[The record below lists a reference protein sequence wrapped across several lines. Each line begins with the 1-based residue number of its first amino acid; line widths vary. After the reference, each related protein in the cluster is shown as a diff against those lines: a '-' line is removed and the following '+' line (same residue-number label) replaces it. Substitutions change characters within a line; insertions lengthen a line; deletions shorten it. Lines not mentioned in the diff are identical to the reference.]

1 MVFIVKLNDKK
12 NNKIMDLSDNIIL
25 MIGVYQGEKRI
36 RMRYVNYVEKNILFF
51 RFEWVFLMGFLED
64 INIFLLFLD
73 KIKMV
78 DKIWDIFCGVGGNK
92 RVMVKKF
99 ESGVVIVDFCIFNF
113 YILLELL
120 IKFWIVIIIKEWEQF
135 FIQFF
140 KIDDELGNYK

>member
-1 MVFIVKLNDKK
+1 
-12 NNKIMDLSDNIIL
+12 MDLSDNIIL

-36 RMRYVNYVEKNILFF
+36 RMRNVNYVEKNIFFF
-51 RFEWVFLMGFLED
+51 RLEWVFLMGFLEE

-120 IKFWIVIIIKEWEQF
+120 IKFGIVIIIKEWEQF

>member
-12 NNKIMDLSDNIIL
+12 KKIMDLSDNIIL

-51 RFEWVFLMGFLED
+51 RFEWVFLMGFLEE

-120 IKFWIVIIIKEWEQF
+120 IKFGIVIIIKEWEQF

>member
-1 MVFIVKLNDKK
+1 
-12 NNKIMDLSDNIIL
+12 MDLSDNIIL

-78 DKIWDIFCGVGGNK
+78 D
-92 RVMVKKF
+92 
-99 ESGVVIVDFCIFNF
+99 
-113 YILLELL
+113 
-120 IKFWIVIIIKEWEQF
+120 
-135 FIQFF
+135 
-140 KIDDELGNYK
+140 